1 MKVTFLRLF
10 FMAALA
16 AGITITAPV
25 KSTGA
30 VIFQEDVIK
39 VKPIANNIA
48 NESDSD
54 QAEAKVDGEQV
65 GDDASSDGSDPS
77 KPKMAGY
84 EFEKPFRVEADGQ
97 PVAVESPGYACPT
110 MADVDGDGVPDLVV
124 GQFRAGNMQ
133 FFRNLAGKNQ
143 PPQFA
148 AGQWLMTD
156 ENRAVVPG
164 VW

>member
-1 MKVTFLRLF
+1 MKVTLQRLF
-10 FMAALA
+10 SMMAMAG
-16 AGITITAPV
+16 GITIHAAAIFA
-25 KSTGA
+25 GA
-30 VIFQEDVIK
+30 VVSQEDGITTQA
-39 VKPIANNIA
+39 ANNVA
-48 NESDSD
+48 NT
-54 QAEAKVDGEQV
+54 QVDK
-65 GDDASSDGSDPS
+65 ASSDGSDPS

-148 AGQWLMTD
+148 AGEWLMTNED
-156 ENRAVVPG
+156 RAVVPG